1 MGETVSERVDTELV
15 QDGTLLRVRF
25 QAPKGNVLTS
35 ALLSRIESALSDHA
49 DDQSLKLVALEG
61 EGESFSYGAS
71 VEEHQKDRV
80 EHMLST
86 FHALVRRLVTYPLPV
101 AALVRGRCLGG
112 AFELTLAC
120 RFVLARHD
128 AVFACPEVKLGV
140 FPPVLAALG
149 WERLGGP
156 LTERLALTGAE
167 MGAREA
173 CNVGW
178 VTEVAEDPVAAVFQ
192 LHERCFRS
200 HSAFAIRQTLEAL
213 RRGSGAVERVGSLL
227 TAIEKQYLHRVVRS
241 HDGNEGIS
249 AFLEKRP
256 PNWTHA

>member
-1 MGETVSERVDTELV
+1 MSERVQTELV
-15 QDGTLLRVRF
+15 EDGTLLFVRF
-25 QAPKGNVLTS
+25 HAPKGNVLTS
-35 ALLSRIESALSDHA
+35 ELLLRIESALSEYVDHRT
-49 DDQSLKLVALEG
+49 LKLVALEG
-61 EGESFSYGAS
+61 EGENFSFGAS
-71 VEEHQKDRV
+71 VEEHQRDRV

-86 FHALVRRLVTYPLPV
+86 FHSLVRRLVTYPLPV
-101 AALVRGRCLGG
+101 AAVVRGRCLGG
-112 AFELTLAC
+112 AFELALAC

-156 LTERLALTGAE
+156 LTERLALTGGE

-178 VTEVAEDPVAAVFQ
+178 VTEVASDPVTALRE
-192 LHERCFRS
+192 LHERSFRPR
-200 HSAFAIRQTLEAL
+200 SAFAIRQTLEAL

-227 TAIEKQYLHRVVRS
+227 AAIEKQYLHRVVRS
-241 HDGNEGIS
+241 HDGNEGIT
-249 AFLEKRP
+249 AFLEKRSP
-256 PNWTHA
+256 DWTHA